1 MLFLH
6 SHRQLFYVLLACL
19 SIDVFLANS
28 VTAQESGQQR
38 TAGRIV
44 KVTLYRDQAMVT
56 REVEIAAGKG
66 SDKIVIE
73 GLPTQVNP
81 NSLFAEGDS
90 TTMVRATQFARRP
103 VSSSP
108 DEAISDKQKQIAD
121 IQTQQQTIASQQ
133 SVLNERLG
141 YLSKLES
148 FVAPTAMNELGHG
161 VLNAETLKS
170 MTEFHFQ
177 QRDEIAKEQLA
188 LGQKNQELQVA
199 LELAQRELAS
209 LTSSDNKEAFE
220 AVVFFNRSN
229 DQASTIRLSYLV
241 TGCGWSPSYTLRT
254 TDTNVDSSLEYN
266 AMIHQFSGE
275 DWQNVQLT
283 LSTSSPAIS
292 SMRPSL
298 AAHRITLSSEQAQQ
312 ANTQDVV
319 SQAFKGSI
327 AVQQQAAY
335 TLNNT
340 IDFSGNAKASLTMN
354 CALDD
359 QSILE
364 LTTDLGVLKTLST
377 EQAAMA
383 EQRSITYVLADSVTL
398 NNRPDQQIVRIA
410 TPNLPANMYLVAT
423 PVLTNLVYRE
433 TELANK
439 SQFDLMAG
447 PIGIYLNDQ
456 FVGRSEIPFVTRG
469 QKFIV
474 GLGADPQ
481 LIAKREV
488 VSRNEETQGGNRRIT
503 IRYRL
508 KVENYHNESTL
519 VRLLDRVP
527 LAGDGT
533 DVQIKLAA
541 DTPKISEDKIYQ
553 EIERPEGVL
562 RWDMEV
568 PGNGESASIEYG
580 YSLEFDRQY
589 SLSNANTQPAN
600 EQEFEQRLLRRNR
613 Y

>member
-1 MLFLH
+1 MFLH
-6 SHRQLFYVLLACL
+6 SYRQSFYIWLACL
-19 SIDVFLANS
+19 TASIFFANS
-28 VTAQESGQQR
+28 LHAQQTDSQKTFGK
-38 TAGRIV
+38 IS

-56 REVEIAAGKG
+56 REIEIAAGKAT
-66 SDKIVIE
+66 DRIVIE
-73 GLPTQVNP
+73 GLPPQVNP
-81 NSLFAEGDS
+81 NSLFAEGDAV
-90 TTMVRATQFARRP
+90 TMVRATQFVRRP
-103 VSSSP
+103 VSTSP
-108 DEAISDKQKQIAD
+108 NEAIRDKQKQIAD
-121 IQTQQQTIASQQ
+121 IQTQQQQIVSEQ
-133 SVLNERLG
+133 SVLNDRLA

-161 VLNAETLKS
+161 VLNAETIKS

-177 QRDEIAKEQLA
+177 QRDEIAKQQLA
-188 LGQKNQELQVA
+188 LAQKNQELQAA
-199 LELAQRELAS
+199 LELAQRELGS
-209 LTSSDNKEAFE
+209 LTNSDNKEAFE
-220 AVVFFNRSN
+220 AVVFFNRNN

-254 TDTNVDSSLEYN
+254 TEDKRESVLEYN

-275 DWQNVQLT
+275 DWRNVQLT
-283 LSTSSPAIS
+283 LSTASPALS

-298 AAHRITLSSEQAQQ
+298 AAHKVTLTNAQAQPP
-312 ANTQDVV
+312 TSQDVV
-319 SQAFKGSI
+319 AQAFKGSI

-335 TLNNT
+335 TINNT
-340 IDFSGNAKASLTMN
+340 IDFSGNARASLTMN

-359 QSILE
+359 QSTLE
-364 LTTDLGVLKTLST
+364 LTTDLGLLKSIAT

-383 EQRSITYVLADSVTL
+383 EQRSITYSLADSVTL

-410 TPNLPANMYLVAT
+410 TPTLPANLYLVAT

-433 TELANK
+433 AELANK

-481 LIAKREV
+481 LVAKREV

-508 KVENYHNESTL
+508 KVENYHTEATPI
-519 VRLLDRVP
+519 RLLDRIPVVSE
-527 LAGDGT
+527 GNDI
-533 DVQIKLAA
+533 QIKLAS

-553 EIERPEGVL
+553 EIERPEGIL
-562 RWDMEV
+562 RWDLDV

-580 YSLEFDRQY
+580 YSIEFDRQY
-589 SLSNANTQPAN
+589 SLSKESSQPIN